1 MEKRQQYERSRQ
13 VVPAKYSTRSYGL
26 ESSQSTDTKQ
36 TSQFYKQSPKYYI
49 CNSPTHLARDCTI
62 QRFESK
68 KEKKIRRKLTLYIAV
83 VNLRI
88 IHQGRVTKILF
99 PCISATTST
108 LTPATHVADDDSPQS
123 GTVNI
128 GLVLVTGII
137 DTGPDITIIS
147 GICLRQ

>member
-1 MEKRQQYERSRQ
+1 MILNKLVNPTSNHQDIIS
-13 VVPAKYSTRSYGL
+13 VIVPLIWPEIVRYRGL
-26 ESSQSTDTKQ
+26 R
-36 TSQFYKQSPKYYI
+36 
-49 CNSPTHLARDCTI
+49 A
-62 QRFESK
+62 K
-68 KEKKIRRKLTLYIAV
+68 KEQEFQRKLTMYIAV

-108 LTPATHVADDDSPQS
+108 FIPATHVADDDSPQS

-137 DTGPDITIIS
+137 DTGPDITTIS